1 MSDITVTF
9 KNQPILTMDANGSK
23 PLLTRGKYCED
34 DITIAYVKPSGGSG
48 VTFDEMAT
56 GTYSGDVVLTVDRIK
71 EQAFSR
77 SGITS
82 VSSQSVAQVGANAFV
97 DCHQLVS
104 ANFSGLINL
113 SGSLVGSQMFFNCKR
128 MTSIGFPEL
137 IWVADSMFRACTAIV
152 YGIFPKAEHIHQNSL
167 LGCISLQAVDV
178 GAKATGALTAANN
191 LIHGSSAFSGCTVL
205 NKLIIRQTNRI
216 MALNNINAFNNTPFA
231 DGKAGGTLYV
241 PQALIASYEAAT
253 NWSTILGYANN
264 SIAAIEG
271 SIYENAYA
279 DGTPIT

>member
-9 KNQPILTMDANGSK
+9 KNETILTMDASGSK
-23 PLLTRGKYCED
+23 DLLTQGKYCED
-34 DITIAYVKPSGGSG
+34 DISITYVKPSGGG

-56 GTYSGDVVLTVDRIK
+56 GGYSGDVVLTVDRIK
-71 EQAFSR
+71 EQAFGRSR
-77 SGITS
+77 ITS
-82 VSSQSVAQVGANAFV
+82 VSSQSVTNVGANAFAE
-97 DCHQLVS
+97 CRQLIT
-104 ANFSGLINL
+104 ANFPGLINQ
-113 SGSLVGSQMFFNCKR
+113 SGSLIQTQMFINCSQMTNI
-128 MTSIGFPEL
+128 SFPEL
-137 IWVADSMFRACTAIV
+137 IWIADSMFRTCSSIV
-152 YGIFPKAEHIHQNSL
+152 YGIFPKAEHIHQYSL
-167 LGCISLQAVDV
+167 LGCSRLQAVDV
-178 GAKATGALTAANN
+178 GAKSTGVLTAANN

-231 DGKAGGTLYV
+231 DGNAGGTLYV
-241 PQALIASYEAAT
+241 PQALIASYQAAT

-264 SIAAIEG
+264 RIQAIEG